1 MSEAN
6 FNIRELINEAKRVY
20 GINKYQ
26 NTMLDL
32 LIKRVVYKA
41 YQDGIQKGMQREIQN
56 DVLTYYEKNYK
67 DNEGM
72 GRD

>member
-6 FNIRELINEAKRVY
+6 FNVKELIREAKRVY

-26 NTMLDL
+26 ETMLDL
-32 LIKRVVYKA
+32 LIKRVVFKA
-41 YQDGIQKGMQREIQN
+41 YQDGIQKGIQREIQN
-56 DVLTYYEKNYK
+56 DVLTYYEENYK
-67 DNEGM
+67 NNESM